1 MEPKPKQNFI
11 TLVPVLVL
19 AVICF
24 LALTVVYGLSRERI
38 ETNRRNEQLHLVS
51 EVMQLPH
58 DNDLLSDR
66 IEITDKGVF
75 NSSLPV
81 GAYRARKDGKPVG
94 LVLMPVMA
102 RGYNGLIELA
112 VGIAYNGELTGVR
125 VHKQRETE
133 GLGDRIH
140 QDHSDWIFGFDGHS
154 LNNTRAEAWG
164 VKSDGGEFDQLSGA
178 TISPRGVIK
187 AVKNSLVYY
196 DLNKDKLYKNVL
208 NKEQKK
214 FLRTLAHNLKTIIW
228 IGQKGITENVTTEVN
243 NALDH
248 HELVKLKIRV
258 GDRML
263 RDQAAEQICM
273 TTKAETVQ
281 KTGNTIVLFRRNR
294 EQPKINL
301 PGK

>member
-1 MEPKPKQNFI
+1 MQPHLKQKL
-11 TLVPVLVL
+11 TALLPVLVV

-24 LALTVVYGLSRERI
+24 LALSIFHRFTYQRI
-38 ETNRRNEQLHLVS
+38 DSNRRSAELHLA
-51 EVMQLPH
+51 EDVMPLPH

-66 IEITDKGVF
+66 IEVTDKGVF

-81 GAYRARKDGKPVG
+81 GVYRARKNGNPVG

-125 VHKQRETE
+125 VYRHRETE

-154 LNNTRAEAWG
+154 LQNTAADAWG

-187 AVKNSLVYY
+187 EVKNTLDYY
-196 DLNKDKLYKNVL
+196 DLNKDKLYK
-208 NKEQKK
+208 E
-214 FLRTLAHNLKTIIW
+214 R
-228 IGQKGITENVTTEVN
+228 
-243 NALDH
+243 
-248 HELVKLKIRV
+248 
-258 GDRML
+258 
-263 RDQAAEQICM
+263 AE
-273 TTKAETVQ
+273 
-281 KTGNTIVLFRRNR
+281 
-294 EQPKINL
+294 
-301 PGK
+301 